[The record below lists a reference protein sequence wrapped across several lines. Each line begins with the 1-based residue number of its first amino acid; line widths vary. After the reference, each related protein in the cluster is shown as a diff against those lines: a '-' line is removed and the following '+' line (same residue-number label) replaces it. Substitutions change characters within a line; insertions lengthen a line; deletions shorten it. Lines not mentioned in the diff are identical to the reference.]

1 MLIELF
7 MVLVLVLQEHNPL
20 EDMQLVLLV
29 VEVSL
34 TLGSPVA
41 LAEEFV
47 TGAPAPK
54 EQGEMMVVRLSVML
68 MSGNPCQKLGS
79 MWLVL
84 LVQ

>member
-54 EQGEMMVVRLSVML
+54 EQGEMMVLRLSLM
-68 MSGNPCQKLGS
+68 MSGNLCLKLGS

-84 LVQ
+84 SVQ